1 MVIKVD
7 LDKNLE
13 QSFRQTAMKRF
24 GYSKGSIKKAAEAAI
39 KKWTIE
45 EGEAA
50 QSVQNERRQKGNPV
64 DLIGGGLAHLKGKK
78 TSLELQHESKIVWQ
92 AK

>member
-1 MVIKVD
+1 MVIKVE

-39 KKWTIE
+39 KKWTME
-45 EGEAA
+45 ERERLQN
-50 QSVQNERRQKGNPV
+50 QSRMKGDKRV
-64 DLIGGGLAHLKGKK
+64 ILL
-78 TSLELQHESKIVWQ
+78 T
-92 AK
+92 

>member
-1 MVIKVD
+1 MVIKVE

-50 QSVQNERRQKGNPV
+50 KSVQNERIKGNPV

-78 TSLELQHESKIVWQ
+78 TSLELQHESKMVWQ